1 MGRIQSGK
9 AMLAA
14 VLVAASL
21 CAGIC
26 APALARIEKSGLR
39 AQRPEFTLE
48 SADGE
53 RVSLR
58 KAAAG
63 KPVLLVFW
71 ATWCPH
77 CNEAVPEINGIR
89 SRHSERLQILAI
101 NYMEKRHKVNAFI
114 KEKGISYPV
123 LLDSDGKVASQFNV
137 VGIPTYILLD
147 RGGKAVYTGNELP
160 GALEKYL

>member
-1 MGRIQSGK
+1 MRPGN
-9 AMLAA
+9 AVLAA
-14 VLVAASL
+14 VLFAALL
-21 CAGIC
+21 CAGVGG
-26 APALARIEKSGLR
+26 PAR
-39 AQRPEFTLE
+39 AAENTEFTLE
-48 SADGE
+48 SASGE
-53 RVSLR
+53 HVSLR

-101 NYMEKRHKVNAFI
+101 NYMEKRRKVNAFI

-123 LLDSDGKVASQFNV
+123 LLDSDGKVAGQFNV

-147 RGGKAVYTGNELP
+147 RDGRVVHTGNDLP
-160 GALEKYL
+160 GSLEKYL